1 MDISE
6 LRRLVR
12 QGEGAQL
19 EFKRKAKFPD
29 KIAREVVAFANSSG
43 GILLL
48 GVDDDGSIYGSKQAD
63 EDQFAIEDFIN
74 RYIVP
79 KLVFKVSRTPINA
92 RREVIAFHIKSSYRK
107 PHFIRFP
114 DKTSKKYAYTR
125 VRDMSVKASREMV
138 SILRHTKDK
147 QGTAIRI
154 NENEKTILTHLENH
168 PGLSLLDTQKL
179 LGTSIQ
185 QASTKLIL
193 LTRAGILNIRASEKG
208 DIFTL
213 NKKAF
218 E

>member
-12 QGEGAQL
+12 QGEGTQL

-29 KIAREVVAFANSSG
+29 KIAREIVAFANSSG

-48 GVDDDGSIYGSKQAD
+48 GVEDDGSIYGSKQAD

-79 KLVFKVSRTPINA
+79 KLVYKVRRIPINA

-114 DKTSKKYAYTR
+114 DKTSKKHAYTR

-147 QGTAIRI
+147 QGTPIRI

-168 PGLSLLDTQKL
+168 PGLSLQDTQKL